1 MGQQPVSLRGV
12 QLLPV
17 GPSSPLLLMSNCL
30 LCVPVRDS
38 TLGPTEVSPLK
49 PRAAGGNHSYLLSLN
64 ADRVSERQARLCL
77 GRRMRAET

>member
-38 TLGPTEVSPLK
+38 PLGPTEVSPLK
-49 PRAAGGNHSYLLSLN
+49 PRAAGRNHSYPPSLH
-64 ADRVSERQARLCL
+64 ADGVSERQARLCL